1 MTSFAATSLTAAG
14 THRRERSMLL
24 VAIAFIVLLLI
35 GMPVAFAIGISGVLF
50 FLQHTELPV
59 TIPIQQT
66 ISQTQNFALLA
77 IPLFI
82 MAGNFMNKSGITEEL
97 LNLASVIAGRLKGGL
112 AQMSIA
118 LAALMGGVS
127 GSAIADAAMQSRM
140 LGPDMIRRGLSR
152 GFAAGVLSFG
162 SLLTPIIPPGLGFI
176 IYGTIGQ
183 VSIGRLFAAGFVP
196 AFLLWAALAVTI
208 SITAN
213 RRGYPPARTTRPSIG
228 EVGTALGGG
237 IWAILFPIILLLG
250 LRFGIFTPSE
260 IGAFAVIYAVAIG
273 AGVYRKLKATPFLEA
288 LEGSLA
294 DIGAVMF
301 LIALSAVF
309 TYGIVLER
317 IPEVVSSAILGI
329 TESLNGAMML
339 VVIFILICG
348 FFIDATVLII
358 MLTPIF
364 LPLVRDLGGDPV
376 HFGVVFVVA
385 ATIGNF
391 TPPVGAAMYAV
402 CSILKCPV
410 GEYTRESM
418 PLFVAVAIVSLLLIF
433 LPQAVLFVPNL
444 IFGA

>member
-1 MTSFAATSLTAAG
+1 
-14 THRRERSMLL
+14 MLL
-24 VAIAFIVLLLI
+24 VAVAFVILILI

-50 FLQHTELPV
+50 FIMHPELPF

-66 ISQTQNFALLA
+66 VSQTQNFALLA

-97 LNLASVIAGRLKGGL
+97 LNLASVIAGRLRGGL
-112 AQMSIA
+112 AQLSLA
-118 LAALMGGVS
+118 LSVLMGGVS

-140 LGPDMIRRGLSR
+140 LGQEMIGRGMSR

-196 AFLLWAALAVTI
+196 AFLLWAALAFTV
-208 SITAN
+208 SHVAR
-213 RRGYPPARTTRPSIG
+213 RRGYPPARKTAPKLAEIG
-228 EVGTALGGG
+228 SALKGG
-237 IWAILFPIILLLG
+237 IWALLFPLILLTG

-260 IGAFAVIYAVAIG
+260 IGAFAVVYAVFIG
-273 AGVYRKLKATPFLEA
+273 AAIYRRLKQASFLEA
-288 LEGSLA
+288 LEGTLV

-309 TYGIVLER
+309 SYGIVLER
-317 IPEVVSSAILGI
+317 VPELVSNAILGV
-329 TESLNGAMML
+329 TDSLNGVMVL
-339 VVIFILICG
+339 IVLFILICG

-358 MLTPIF
+358 MLTAIF
-364 LPLVRDLGGDPV
+364 LPLIQKLGGDPV
-376 HFGVVFVVA
+376 HFGVVFIVA

-402 CSILKCPV
+402 CSILRVPI
-410 GEYTRESM
+410 GEYTRESI
-418 PLFVAVAIVSLLLIF
+418 PLFIAVGLVSILLVFVPGLI
-433 LPQAVLFVPNL
+433 LFVPNL
-444 IFGA
+444 IFGP

>member
-1 MTSFAATSLTAAG
+1 
-14 THRRERSMLL
+14 MLI
-24 VAIAFIVLLLI
+24 VTIAFIALILI
-35 GMPVAFAIGISGVLF
+35 GMPVALAIGISGALF
-50 FLQHTELPV
+50 FLQHPELPF

-66 ISQTQNFALLA
+66 VSQTQNFALLA

-112 AQMSIA
+112 AQVSLV

-140 LGPDMIRRGLSR
+140 LGHEMIRRGMSP
-152 GFAAGVLSFG
+152 GFTAGVLSFG

-196 AFLLWAALAVTI
+196 AFLLWAALSATI
-208 SITAN
+208 TYVAK
-213 RRGYPPARTTRPSIG
+213 RRGYAPARASRPSLG
-228 EVGTALGGG
+228 EVGAALGGG
-237 IWAILFPIILLLG
+237 IWALLFPVILLAG

-260 IGAFAVIYAVAIG
+260 IGAFAVIYAVFIG
-273 AGVYRKLKATPFLEA
+273 VLVYRKLKSGSFAEA

-309 TYGIVLER
+309 SYGIVLER
-317 IPEVVSSAILGI
+317 IPELISGAILGL
-329 TESLNGAMML
+329 TDSLYGVMVL
-339 VVIFILICG
+339 IVLFILVCG

-364 LPLVRDLGGDPV
+364 LPLIRELGGDPV

-402 CSILKCPV
+402 CSILRV
-410 GEYTRESM
+410 RIGDYSRESV
-418 PLFVAVAIVSLLLIF
+418 PLFVAVAAVSLLLVFVPAI
-433 LPQAVLFVPNL
+433 VLFVPDL
-444 IFGA
+444 LFHR

>member
-1 MTSFAATSLTAAG
+1 
-14 THRRERSMLL
+14 MLL
-24 VAIAFIVLLLI
+24 VAVAFVVLILI

-50 FLQHTELPV
+50 FMQHPELPF

-66 ISQTQNFALLA
+66 VSQTQNFALLA

-97 LNLASVIAGRLKGGL
+97 LNLASVLAGRLRGGL
-112 AQMSIA
+112 AQLSLA
-118 LAALMGGVS
+118 LSVLMGGVS

-140 LGPDMIRRGLSR
+140 LGREMIRRGMSR

-196 AFLLWAALAVTI
+196 AFLLWAALAFTV
-208 SITAN
+208 SHVAK
-213 RRGYPPARTTRPSIG
+213 RRGYPPARETAPSLA
-228 EVGTALGGG
+228 EVGAALRGG
-237 IWAILFPIILLLG
+237 IWALMFPVILLAG

-260 IGAFAVIYAVAIG
+260 IGAFAVVYAVFIG
-273 AGVYRKLKATPFLEA
+273 VVVYRKLQRAPFLEA
-288 LEGSLA
+288 LEGTLV

-309 TYGIVLER
+309 SYGIVLER
-317 IPEVVSSAILGI
+317 VPELVSNAILGV
-329 TESLNGAMML
+329 TDSLNGVTVL
-339 VVIFILICG
+339 IVLFILVCG

-358 MLTPIF
+358 MLTAIF
-364 LPLVRDLGGDPV
+364 LPLIQKLGGDPV

-402 CSILKCPV
+402 CSILRVPI
-410 GEYTRESM
+410 GEYTRQSI
-418 PLFVAVAIVSLLLIF
+418 PLFIAVGLVSIVLVF
-433 LPQAVLFVPNL
+433 VPQLVLFVPNL
-444 IFGA
+444 IFGP